1 MLPSMGS
8 TSIPAV
14 VPHFRPAGSSPQ
26 FRVTIGA
33 GFGSPS
39 PVIGLPVAVRSAFD
53 AAICAWARVSMFCV
67 ARRTAAPRPKMD
79 TWTRDSA
86 MAGSFVRADKTSQ
99 DVPRWVRVDQTLLT
113 AAILNLAINA
123 RNAMPN
129 GGTHETRRIG
139 NTRGRKRWRNSRCG
153 AVLMMLI
160 VGALCSRPLLTLTLS
175 RLCEE
180 CNEERN

>member
-8 TSIPAV
+8 TSMPAV
-14 VPHFRPAGSSPQ
+14 VPHFRPDGSRPQ
-26 FRVTIGA
+26 FRVTTGA

-39 PVIGLPVAVRSAFD
+39 PVIGLPVVVRSAFD

-67 ARRTAAPRPKMD
+67 ARKTAAPRPRMD

-129 GGTHETRRIG
+129 GGTQERRKRLVALETRARVRERAHCAISG
-139 NTRGRKRWRNSRCG
+139 LRRRQ
-153 AVLMMLI
+153 
-160 VGALCSRPLLTLTLS
+160 RPTS
-175 RLCEE
+175 IEQS
-180 CNEERN
+180 